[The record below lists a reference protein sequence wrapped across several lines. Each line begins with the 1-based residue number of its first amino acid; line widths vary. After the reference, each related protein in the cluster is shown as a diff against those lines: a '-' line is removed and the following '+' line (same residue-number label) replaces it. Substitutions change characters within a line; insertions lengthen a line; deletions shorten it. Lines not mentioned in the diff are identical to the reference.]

1 VTVIVSF
8 PIFVSVAVCVAFWP
22 TATLAKVMFSGL
34 ICTVACGV
42 GLAFDELANPA
53 HPLSPVEPHASTPNS
68 PASAHLLLAVALN
81 FCAAFP
87 RARFGLAISFP
98 SGFLVREADYGFDP
112 CNKYW

>member
-1 VTVIVSF
+1 
-8 PIFVSVAVCVAFWP
+8 
-22 TATLAKVMFSGL
+22 MFSGL

-53 HPLSPVEPHASTPNS
+53 HPLSPVEPHASIPNS
-68 PASAHLLLAVALN
+68 PASADLLLAVALN
-81 FCAAFP
+81 FCPAFP

-112 CNKYW
+112 CNKYCGDVHLKYSPSPLPLTLTPTPTLPTD